1 MSEEQYEL
9 NVPAEEPKETLE
21 SMEQVKQSMPENEL
35 AILNEIEALS
45 NKCADEGI
53 PCFLTAKFPSQE
65 DPSAAW
71 YFGKTPP
78 EAHSTFINDFAA
90 LLLHITS
97 KMTLTKVTAVNPAN
111 DEVVYEVAPDQSDDQ
126 GTEG

>member
-1 MSEEQYEL
+1 MSEYEL
-9 NVPAEEPKETLE
+9 NIDSDENKETLE
-21 SMEQVKQSMPENEL
+21 SMEQAKQSMAENEL
-35 AILNEIEALS
+35 AILTELEALS

-78 EAHSTFINDFAA
+78 EAHNAFINHFAA

-97 KMTLTKVTAVNPAN
+97 KMTLTKVTAVNPN
-111 DEVVYEVAPDQSDDQ
+111 TDETVYEVAPDQSDPEA
-126 GTEG
+126 GE